1 MDIQNFLRDLVILA
15 PPFLLGLTVH
25 ELSHGLMAD
34 RLGDHTARSQG
45 RLTMNPLKHLDPI
58 GVLCFFLIK
67 IGWAK
72 PVPVNPVYF
81 RNPRQGM
88 LWVAL
93 AGPAANLALA
103 LASAVLLRAI
113 LALGGIIPMF
123 FLLPMA
129 QMCAA
134 GVWINLML
142 ALFNLLPVPPLD
154 GSRVVVG
161 LLPPDMAAAWA
172 RLEPYGFL
180 ILLVLFYTGILSRV
194 IMPLISFSQS
204 LLLP

>member
-34 RLGDHTARSQG
+34 RLGDHTARSLG

-93 AGPAANLALA
+93 AGSAANLALA
-103 LASAVLLRAI
+103 LASAVLLRVL
-113 LALGGIIPMF
+113 LALGGIIPMY
-123 FLLPMA
+123 FLLPVA

-134 GVWINLML
+134 SVWINLML
-142 ALFNLLPVPPLD
+142 AVFNLLPVPPLD

-161 LLPPDMAAAWA
+161 LLPPEMAAAWN

-180 ILLVLFYTGILSRV
+180 ILLVLFYTGILSKV